1 MKIFIVQ
8 YSTGYDY
15 NEIIG
20 YFFSEADAQAK
31 AEQTNKENPG
41 LDCFV
46 GEADCE

>member
-1 MKIFIVQ
+1 MKIYVVQ

-20 YFFSEADAQAK
+20 YFFNESDAENK
-31 AEQTNKENPG
+31 AEQVNKENPG

-46 GEADCE
+46 GEVDCD